1 MVSLMVNGFK
11 TQCFVDTG
19 SEVTIVKGIAA
30 GKMGIRCENES
41 FKRVKGVSG
50 KTIPVLGE
58 SLVSFRVN
66 DRICVKHKVCILDG
80 ISFPGDILLGMD
92 LLRRF
97 NFRLECFS
105 DHSKVDVLVLQGQ
118 KFSVTYTDSQSLQ
131 VVLVEVHCK
140 QPRSLPASQ
149 VAHVA
154 VPAFVPPRSGRFV
167 KCSVPRGMQA
177 AKELMVS
184 GIECPL
190 VVPRSLQEVKNG
202 RLKVWAVNETARPV
216 KLRNGHRLAVVENI
230 VQVFSL
236 EAGST
241 DVGVDDKQNESD
253 VSVCD
258 TVKSAS
264 VGGINSESANVS
276 VKGVVS
282 DSAVPNK
289 TKMINSKSAKI
300 RKAAIPGTSFQYAAE
315 EQALGTEL
323 FMGNDNDFELG
334 EGFIDDDFDSFDAV
348 GDFGSADDYIL
359 LPDVDLPPC
368 SVVTQTPVGVD
379 QSGSSTDC
387 PEDVQLKDA
396 ELGDLLSEIDL
407 GHLTLE
413 QQQQLRQVL
422 VKYVALFDA
431 QGKLGTVPGISHTI
445 KTKEGEGPL
454 CVRQWRLPEAS
465 KKFIRKECDN
475 MLSQGVIEHSTSPWH
490 SPIVLVRKKD
500 GSTRFCIDYR
510 GLNSITEQDA
520 YPMPRIDELIDQ
532 LHGTMWFTALDAR
545 SAYWTVDVSPDDRP
559 KTAFSDGH
567 RLFQFRKLPFGLA
580 TAPSTFQRAVNCV
593 LSSVLGRHTI
603 AYLDDVVVHSNNFD
617 DHLRHLDET
626 LSLLLKA
633 GFRLNRKKCV
643 FATDTFKFLGFKISP
658 KGVEP
663 DPDKV
668 AAIQKMPQPRNQ
680 KEVRRF
686 LGCTGFF
693 RKHIKQY
700 SNIAAPLTSLTRKDA
715 KFAWGQPEEIAFQ
728 SLKTALISAPVLSKP
743 DFDRSFEIH
752 TDASGVAIGACLMQ
766 SDDEGRLQPVAYF
779 SRKLRDA
786 ETRYPAIDCE
796 ALAVVEGVR
805 AFDCYVYGRRFYIY
819 TDHRPLTYVFS
830 RKTKSLRMT
839 RWSHELSFYN
849 YILKYKQG
857 TQHRVPD
864 QLSRAVAA
872 TELHNRD
879 PDDLRRHQLE
889 DPLWKEVIEYLEERN
904 LPRRRL
910 PLTLEE
916 FELRDG
922 VLYHVRHLPDR
933 VLHQLVVPKT
943 LRGSAM
949 HLAHSS
955 ATAGHPGV
963 YRTYCKL
970 RDYFYFPNMLAAV
983 KEYVGTC
990 RSCQKRKGMAYRAPL
1005 AAAPQ
1010 ASYPLERVSADLM
1023 ELEVTSQGNR
1033 YVLAFI
1039 DQLTRYVQL
1048 IPLPSKD
1055 AETVADAFINQFV
1068 TVFGPP
1074 RLLQTDNGREFKNN
1088 LFKRVCELASV
1099 QTIFTTAF
1107 HPQANGMIERT
1118 NRVVKNALATLLEA
1132 SPLEWDELLPYVRL
1146 AMNSAVHRSVG
1157 DQPLYLLTGHIGTY
1171 PVGNSNYEETD
1182 HEAAQSFAAR
1192 LRRAREIAVETS
1204 VQAREG
1210 WARDYNRRTRKST
1223 FAAEVGDLVLFKDLP
1238 RMAGA
1243 GRRGALGPRWFGPA
1257 RICKKTGPVTRL
1269 VRVLSPPYKEKIYHL
1284 NQLRPYRTNDELHLP
1299 DEDELNE
1306 DGDVDDPP
1314 PLDGLPEDDPAVA
1327 LLASFCRPPDHG

>member
-1 MVSLMVNGFK
+1 MVNGFK

-19 SEVTIVKGIAA
+19 SEVVLVEYIASNQ
-30 GKMGIRCENES
+30 GRYLLHRLHMLLYLLLYR
-41 FKRVKGVSG
+41 
-50 KTIPVLGE
+50 
-58 SLVSFRVN
+58 LV
-66 DRICVKHKVCILDG
+66 
-80 ISFPGDILLGMD
+80 
-92 LLRRF
+92 
-97 NFRLECFS
+97 
-105 DHSKVDVLVLQGQ
+105 VDVLS
-118 KFSVTYTDSQSLQ
+118 SV
-131 VVLVEVHCK
+131 
-140 QPRSLPASQ
+140 
-149 VAHVA
+149 
-154 VPAFVPPRSGRFV
+154 AFL
-167 KCSVPRGMQA
+167 GMWISH
-177 AKELMVS
+177 L
-184 GIECPL
+184 
-190 VVPRSLQEVKNG
+190 
-202 RLKVWAVNETARPV
+202 
-216 KLRNGHRLAVVENI
+216 
-230 VQVFSL
+230 
-236 EAGST
+236 
-241 DVGVDDKQNESD
+241 
-253 VSVCD
+253 
-258 TVKSAS
+258 
-264 VGGINSESANVS
+264 
-276 VKGVVS
+276 
-282 DSAVPNK
+282 
-289 TKMINSKSAKI
+289 
-300 RKAAIPGTSFQYAAE
+300 
-315 EQALGTEL
+315 
-323 FMGNDNDFELG
+323 
-334 EGFIDDDFDSFDAV
+334 
-348 GDFGSADDYIL
+348 
-359 LPDVDLPPC
+359 C

-413 QQQQLRQVL
+413 QQQQLR
-422 VKYVALFDA
+422 
-431 QGKLGTVPGISHTI
+431 
-445 KTKEGEGPL
+445 
-454 CVRQWRLPEAS
+454 
-465 KKFIRKECDN
+465 
-475 MLSQGVIEHSTSPWH
+475 
-490 SPIVLVRKKD
+490 
-500 GSTRFCIDYR
+500 
-510 GLNSITEQDA
+510 
-520 YPMPRIDELIDQ
+520 
-532 LHGTMWFTALDAR
+532 
-545 SAYWTVDVSPDDRP
+545 
-559 KTAFSDGH
+559 
-567 RLFQFRKLPFGLA
+567 
-580 TAPSTFQRAVNCV
+580 
-593 LSSVLGRHTI
+593 
-603 AYLDDVVVHSNNFD
+603 
-617 DHLRHLDET
+617 
-626 LSLLLKA
+626 
-633 GFRLNRKKCV
+633 
-643 FATDTFKFLGFKISP
+643 
-658 KGVEP
+658 
-663 DPDKV
+663 
-668 AAIQKMPQPRNQ
+668 
-680 KEVRRF
+680 
-686 LGCTGFF
+686 
-693 RKHIKQY
+693 
-700 SNIAAPLTSLTRKDA
+700 
-715 KFAWGQPEEIAFQ
+715 
-728 SLKTALISAPVLSKP
+728 
-743 DFDRSFEIH
+743 
-752 TDASGVAIGACLMQ
+752 
-766 SDDEGRLQPVAYF
+766 
-779 SRKLRDA
+779 
-786 ETRYPAIDCE
+786 
-796 ALAVVEGVR
+796 
-805 AFDCYVYGRRFYIY
+805 
-819 TDHRPLTYVFS
+819 
-830 RKTKSLRMT
+830 
-839 RWSHELSFYN
+839 
-849 YILKYKQG
+849 
-857 TQHRVPD
+857 

-1068 TVFGPP
+1068 TV
-1074 RLLQTDNGREFKNN
+1074 
-1088 LFKRVCELASV
+1088 
-1099 QTIFTTAF
+1099 
-1107 HPQANGMIERT
+1107 M
-1118 NRVVKNALATLLEA
+1118 
-1132 SPLEWDELLPYVRL
+1132 DELLPYVRL

-1269 VRVLSPPYKEKIYHL
+1269 TGSRRMILQLLSWLPFADLLTMSLAGVMFLVLYGPFESIRSVEPFLRRVVDVAVTVSCFFRPVDPVVWPSTDSSRHLSACPS
-1284 NQLRPYRTNDELHLP
+1284 D
-1299 DEDELNE
+1299 
-1306 DGDVDDPP
+1306 
-1314 PLDGLPEDDPAVA
+1314 AA
-1327 LLASFCRPPDHG
+1327 

>member
-1 MVSLMVNGFK
+1 MVYQGLRDYPRAIGDPDDLIRRVFLQGLPRWIREAVVVKEEAELCNLVRLPREFGVSGKVKVLGSGVAATPSLASKEVLSTTDCDNEVLQKPAGRPMVSLMVNGFK

-19 SEVTIVKGIAA
+19 SE
-30 GKMGIRCENES
+30 
-41 FKRVKGVSG
+41 
-50 KTIPVLGE
+50 
-58 SLVSFRVN
+58 
-66 DRICVKHKVCILDG
+66 
-80 ISFPGDILLGMD
+80 
-92 LLRRF
+92 
-97 NFRLECFS
+97 
-105 DHSKVDVLVLQGQ
+105 
-118 KFSVTYTDSQSLQ
+118 
-131 VVLVEVHCK
+131 
-140 QPRSLPASQ
+140 

-167 KCSVPRGMQA
+167 KCSVPR
-177 AKELMVS
+177 
-184 GIECPL
+184 
-190 VVPRSLQEVKNG
+190 
-202 RLKVWAVNETARPV
+202 
-216 KLRNGHRLAVVENI
+216 
-230 VQVFSL
+230 
-236 EAGST
+236 
-241 DVGVDDKQNESD
+241 
-253 VSVCD
+253 
-258 TVKSAS
+258 
-264 VGGINSESANVS
+264 
-276 VKGVVS
+276 
-282 DSAVPNK
+282 
-289 TKMINSKSAKI
+289 
-300 RKAAIPGTSFQYAAE
+300 YAAE

-323 FMGNDNDFELG
+323 FMGNDNDFEL
-334 EGFIDDDFDSFDAV
+334 
-348 GDFGSADDYIL
+348 
-359 LPDVDLPPC
+359 DVDLPPC

-413 QQQQLRQVL
+413 QQQQLR
-422 VKYVALFDA
+422 
-431 QGKLGTVPGISHTI
+431 
-445 KTKEGEGPL
+445 
-454 CVRQWRLPEAS
+454 
-465 KKFIRKECDN
+465 
-475 MLSQGVIEHSTSPWH
+475 
-490 SPIVLVRKKD
+490 
-500 GSTRFCIDYR
+500 
-510 GLNSITEQDA
+510 
-520 YPMPRIDELIDQ
+520 
-532 LHGTMWFTALDAR
+532 
-545 SAYWTVDVSPDDRP
+545 
-559 KTAFSDGH
+559 
-567 RLFQFRKLPFGLA
+567 
-580 TAPSTFQRAVNCV
+580 
-593 LSSVLGRHTI
+593 
-603 AYLDDVVVHSNNFD
+603 
-617 DHLRHLDET
+617 
-626 LSLLLKA
+626 
-633 GFRLNRKKCV
+633 
-643 FATDTFKFLGFKISP
+643 
-658 KGVEP
+658 
-663 DPDKV
+663 
-668 AAIQKMPQPRNQ
+668 
-680 KEVRRF
+680 
-686 LGCTGFF
+686 
-693 RKHIKQY
+693 
-700 SNIAAPLTSLTRKDA
+700 
-715 KFAWGQPEEIAFQ
+715 
-728 SLKTALISAPVLSKP
+728 
-743 DFDRSFEIH
+743 
-752 TDASGVAIGACLMQ
+752 
-766 SDDEGRLQPVAYF
+766 
-779 SRKLRDA
+779 
-786 ETRYPAIDCE
+786 
-796 ALAVVEGVR
+796 
-805 AFDCYVYGRRFYIY
+805 
-819 TDHRPLTYVFS
+819 
-830 RKTKSLRMT
+830 
-839 RWSHELSFYN
+839 
-849 YILKYKQG
+849 
-857 TQHRVPD
+857 

-1146 AMNSAVHRSVG
+1146 AMNSAVHRS
-1157 DQPLYLLTGHIGTY
+1157 
-1171 PVGNSNYEETD
+1171 
-1182 HEAAQSFAAR
+1182 

-1269 VRVLSPPYKEKIYHL
+1269 TGSRRMILQLLSWLPFADLLTMPGCDCL
-1284 NQLRPYRTNDELHLP
+1284 LGRRPLP
-1299 DEDELNE
+1299 SSLSSF
-1306 DGDVDDPP
+1306 
-1314 PLDGLPEDDPAVA
+1314 VA
-1327 LLASFCRPPDHG
+1327 LLPVWSCIRVMFLVLYGPFESIRSVEPFLRRVVDGRGDRELLLPTRGSGGVAFDRLLSSPLCLPL

>member
-1 MVSLMVNGFK
+1 MGRRNQEAASAPSVGRNSPSGQTLLPDSDDRGIERLPEISVMEELFQKISQLTLEGSSPVEFVVQGIQFLSLRQKLALPIPLSVIKRSRAGSGVENHTRPQTDAAFIKAAKASWITDYPRAIGDPDDLIRRVFLQGLPRWIREAVVVKEEAELCNLVRLPREFGVSGKVKVLGSGVAATPSLASKEVLSTTDCERGSSETCRSTYGFFDG
-11 TQCFVDTG
+11 QWLQNAVFVDTG
-19 SEVTIVKGIAA
+19 SE
-30 GKMGIRCENES
+30 
-41 FKRVKGVSG
+41 
-50 KTIPVLGE
+50 
-58 SLVSFRVN
+58 
-66 DRICVKHKVCILDG
+66 
-80 ISFPGDILLGMD
+80 
-92 LLRRF
+92 
-97 NFRLECFS
+97 
-105 DHSKVDVLVLQGQ
+105 
-118 KFSVTYTDSQSLQ
+118 
-131 VVLVEVHCK
+131 
-140 QPRSLPASQ
+140 

-190 VVPRSLQEVKNG
+190 VVPRSLQE
-202 RLKVWAVNETARPV
+202 
-216 KLRNGHRLAVVENI
+216 
-230 VQVFSL
+230 
-236 EAGST
+236 
-241 DVGVDDKQNESD
+241 
-253 VSVCD
+253 
-258 TVKSAS
+258 
-264 VGGINSESANVS
+264 
-276 VKGVVS
+276 
-282 DSAVPNK
+282 
-289 TKMINSKSAKI
+289 
-300 RKAAIPGTSFQYAAE
+300 YAAE

-323 FMGNDNDFELG
+323 FMGNDNDFEL
-334 EGFIDDDFDSFDAV
+334 
-348 GDFGSADDYIL
+348 
-359 LPDVDLPPC
+359 DVDLPPC

-413 QQQQLRQVL
+413 QQQQLR
-422 VKYVALFDA
+422 
-431 QGKLGTVPGISHTI
+431 
-445 KTKEGEGPL
+445 
-454 CVRQWRLPEAS
+454 
-465 KKFIRKECDN
+465 
-475 MLSQGVIEHSTSPWH
+475 
-490 SPIVLVRKKD
+490 
-500 GSTRFCIDYR
+500 
-510 GLNSITEQDA
+510 
-520 YPMPRIDELIDQ
+520 
-532 LHGTMWFTALDAR
+532 
-545 SAYWTVDVSPDDRP
+545 
-559 KTAFSDGH
+559 
-567 RLFQFRKLPFGLA
+567 
-580 TAPSTFQRAVNCV
+580 
-593 LSSVLGRHTI
+593 
-603 AYLDDVVVHSNNFD
+603 
-617 DHLRHLDET
+617 
-626 LSLLLKA
+626 
-633 GFRLNRKKCV
+633 
-643 FATDTFKFLGFKISP
+643 
-658 KGVEP
+658 
-663 DPDKV
+663 
-668 AAIQKMPQPRNQ
+668 
-680 KEVRRF
+680 
-686 LGCTGFF
+686 
-693 RKHIKQY
+693 
-700 SNIAAPLTSLTRKDA
+700 
-715 KFAWGQPEEIAFQ
+715 
-728 SLKTALISAPVLSKP
+728 
-743 DFDRSFEIH
+743 
-752 TDASGVAIGACLMQ
+752 
-766 SDDEGRLQPVAYF
+766 
-779 SRKLRDA
+779 
-786 ETRYPAIDCE
+786 
-796 ALAVVEGVR
+796 
-805 AFDCYVYGRRFYIY
+805 
-819 TDHRPLTYVFS
+819 
-830 RKTKSLRMT
+830 
-839 RWSHELSFYN
+839 
-849 YILKYKQG
+849 
-857 TQHRVPD
+857 

-1210 WARDYNRRTRKST
+1210 WARIIIG
-1223 FAAEVGDLVLFKDLP
+1223 E
-1238 RMAGA
+1238 
-1243 GRRGALGPRWFGPA
+1243 PA
-1257 RICKKTGPVTRL
+1257 SPPLLLRL
-1269 VRVLSPPYKEKIYHL
+1269 VI
-1284 NQLRPYRTNDELHLP
+1284 
-1299 DEDELNE
+1299 
-1306 DGDVDDPP
+1306 
-1314 PLDGLPEDDPAVA
+1314 
-1327 LLASFCRPPDHG
+1327 